1 MSSTQM
7 EPLAH
12 CPSAP
17 GVGRRGRRGHLPE
30 PSNPTDTHPGP
41 TLGGPILI
49 SSAPH
54 RSTSNHSP
62 VSQKAKDR
70 QGLAKATSTERTE
83 GDSNPAR

>member
-1 MSSTQM
+1 M

-41 TLGGPILI
+41 TPGDRY
-49 SSAPH
+49 SSHLLPTGARAVTH
-54 RSTSNHSP
+54 P

-70 QGLAKATSTERTE
+70 QGLAKATSTERTA
-83 GDSNPAR
+83 GDLNPAR